1 MNPIII
7 DLPLPPDCLHPN
19 ARPNRWGKAKAVA
32 SARGT
37 AKLVAMASRPK
48 SPLTKP
54 IVSLDFYLKRTRDV
68 DGLVSFCK
76 AYFDGIQD
84 ARVYENDSAVELG
97 HVRRHKAKDR
107 QNRTGVVFTIVEGDT
122 IKRAG
127 QEVVLLPALSTTHP
141 SCKGKHHG

>member
-48 SPLTKP
+48 SPLKFACYRLVFRLP
-54 IVSLDFYLKRTRDV
+54 RKRDY
-68 DGLVSFCK
+68 DGLGAWVK
-76 AYFDGIQD
+76 AYIDGIVD
-84 ARVYENDSAVELG
+84 AGVLIDDSEFRPIGIERFSGAKQTEGKYGVRFVIWPESPAIAAGLGRVA
-97 HVRRHKAKDR
+97 
-107 QNRTGVVFTIVEGDT
+107 
-122 IKRAG
+122 
-127 QEVVLLPALSTTHP
+127 P
-141 SCKGKHHG
+141 